1 VSPSRQFILRPVA
14 TSLLMAAILLV
25 GFVAYTQLP
34 ISALP
39 EVDYPTIQVI
49 TFYPGA
55 SPDVMASAVTAPLE
69 RQFGEVPG
77 LSQMTST
84 SSDGSSVIVLQFA
97 LSLNIDVAEQEVQ
110 EAINAAQTY
119 LPPDLPAPPIYS
131 KSNPADTPVLTLAL
145 TSKTMPLSQVEDL
158 ADTRLAQKISQLQG
172 VGLVS
177 ISGGQKPAVRVQVNP
192 ALLSSYGI
200 NLEDVRAALQQT
212 SLDLAKGNF
221 DGARQD
227 YTIDANDQL
236 LTSADFRSVVVA
248 YRNGAPVVLSDV
260 ARVVDGAENVKQ
272 AAWMNTTPA
281 VIVNVQRQPGANI
294 IQVVDRIQKLLPYL
308 RTTLPASIQVS
319 VLTDRTI
326 TIRAS
331 VKDVEFELML
341 TVALVVMVIF
351 LFLRSVSAT
360 IIPSVAVPLSLIGT
374 FAVMYLAGFSLNN
387 LSLMALT
394 ISTGFVVD
402 DAIVMIE
409 NIARFI
415 EEGDKPLE
423 AALKGSEQIGFTII
437 SLTISLIAVLIP
449 LLFMGDIVGRL
460 FREFAVTLAVTI
472 LVSAAV
478 SLTLTPMMSARLLKH
493 TPPDQQGKFF
503 RWSEDAFDK
512 IIEAYG
518 RSLQWVLRYQTAT
531 LLVAVGTLVLTVIL
545 YIIVPKGFFPVQDT
559 GIIQGFSQAPETISF
574 TAMSDRQ
581 QALARVILKDP
592 AVENLSSFIG
602 VDGTNTTLNSGRIL
616 ITLKPLEQRKISAS
630 DVIRRLQ
637 PKLDQVEGITLYMQP
652 VQDLTVEDR
661 VSRTQY
667 QYTLEDPDQNELNT
681 WTARFVAKLQALP
694 ELRDVATDQQTSG
707 LASSLV
713 IDRVTASRM
722 GITPEV
728 IDETL
733 YDAFGQREISTLYTQ
748 LNQYHVVLETL
759 PAFQQDPDK
768 LNDIYVRS
776 ATAATAPG
784 SSSSGP
790 APTAGTTGPA
800 ANTTVSTSTVPVV
813 TNVNGAAVPLSAFAH
828 FENSTAP
835 LAVNHQGQF
844 PVVTIS
850 FNLAPDAS
858 LGQATTD
865 INNIKDQIGMPLSV
879 QGAFQGTAASF
890 QASLSSEPLL
900 ILAALVTVYI
910 VLGVLYESYIHP
922 ITILSTLPSAGV
934 GAILALLICR
944 SELSIVALIGIILL
958 IGIVKKNGIMM
969 IDFALEAERKGGKS
983 STDAIYQA
991 CLLRFRPIMMTTMA
1005 ALLAGLPLALGTGI
1019 GSELRRPLGI
1029 AMVGGLLVS
1038 QVLTLYTTPVIYIFF
1053 DRLAARFSHARREPI
1068 GADPGALSPD
1078 SP

>member
-1 VSPSRQFILRPVA
+1 MSPSRQFILRPVA

-84 SSDGSSVIVLQFA
+84 SSDGSSVIVLQFE

-119 LPPDLPAPPIYS
+119 LPPDLPTPPIYS
-131 KSNPADTPVLTLAL
+131 KTNPADTPVLTLAL

-192 ALLSSYGI
+192 TLLSSYGI

-227 YTIDANDQL
+227 YQIDANDQL
-236 LTSADFRSVVVA
+236 TKSADFRNVVVA
-248 YRNGAPVVLSDV
+248 YRNGAPVLLSDV
-260 ARVVDGAENVKQ
+260 ANIVDGAENVKQ

-281 VIVNVQRQPGANI
+281 VIVNIQRQPGANI
-294 IQVVDRIQKLLPYL
+294 IQVVDRIQRLLPYL
-308 RTTLPASIQVS
+308 RTSLPASVQVS
-319 VLTDRTI
+319 VVSDRTT

-351 LFLRSVSAT
+351 LFLRSFSAT

-374 FAVMYLAGFSLNN
+374 FAVMYLAGYSLNN
-387 LSLMALT
+387 LTLMALT

-493 TPPDQQGKFF
+493 TPRDQQGSFF
-503 RWSEDAFDK
+503 KWSEDLFDRV
-512 IIEAYG
+512 IEAYG
-518 RSLQWVLRYQTAT
+518 RSLQWVLHYQTVT
-531 LLVAVGTLVLTVIL
+531 LLVAVGTLVLTIIL
-545 YIIVPKGFFPVQDT
+545 YFIVPKGFFPGQDT

-574 TAMSDRQ
+574 PAMSERQ
-581 QALARVILKDP
+581 QALAKVILQDP
-592 AVENLSSFIG
+592 AVENISSFIG

-616 ITLKPLEQRKISAS
+616 ITLKPLEQRRSSAA
-630 DVIRRLQ
+630 DIIRRLQ
-637 PKLDQVEGITLYMQP
+637 PKLQQIEGITLYMQP

-667 QYTLEDPDQNELNT
+667 QYTLEDPDPNELNM
-681 WTARFVAKLQALP
+681 WTARFVQKLQALP
-694 ELRDVATDQQTSG
+694 QLRDVATDQQTSG
-707 LASSLV
+707 LAASLV

-722 GITPEV
+722 GITPQV

-733 YDAFGQREISTLYTQ
+733 YDAFGQRQISTLYTQ
-748 LNQYHVVLETL
+748 LNQYHVVLETM
-759 PAFQQDPDK
+759 PEFQQNPDK
-768 LNDIYVRS
+768 LNDIYLRS
-776 ATAATAPG
+776 ATAPTSPG
-784 SSSSGP
+784 NSSSGP
-790 APTAGTTGPA
+790 SASAGTSGPA
-800 ANTTVSTSTVPVV
+800 ANATVTPSTVPVV
-813 TNVNGAAVPLSAFAH
+813 TSANGAAVPLSTFAH
-828 FENSTAP
+828 FENTTAP
-835 LAVNHQGQF
+835 LAINHQGQF

-850 FNLAPDAS
+850 FNLARNAS
-858 LGQATTD
+858 LGEATKA
-865 INNIKDQIGMPLSV
+865 INNIKDQIGMPLSI

-890 QASLSSEPLL
+890 QASLASEPLL

-934 GAILALLICR
+934 GAILALIICR
-944 SELSIVALIGIILL
+944 TELSIVALIGIILL

-969 IDFALEAERKGGKS
+969 IDFALEAERKEGKNA
-983 STDAIYQA
+983 TDAIYQA

-1005 ALLAGLPLALGTGI
+1005 ALLGGLPLALGSGM

-1029 AMVGGLLVS
+1029 AMVGGLLIS

-1053 DRLAARFSHARREPI
+1053 DRLAARFSHVRRQEI
-1068 GADPGALSPD
+1068 GAQADVLSPD